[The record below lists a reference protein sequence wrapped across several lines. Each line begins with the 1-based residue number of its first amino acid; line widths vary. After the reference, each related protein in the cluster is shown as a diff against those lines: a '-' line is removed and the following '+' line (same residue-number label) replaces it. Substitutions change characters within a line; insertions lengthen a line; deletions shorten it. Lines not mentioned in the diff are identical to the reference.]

1 MKIKVLIVDD
11 YNIFRRGLKLLI
23 EKEENLVVIGEAL
36 NPNDLF
42 KFLKV
47 EEPDIIVLDL
57 MLPQK
62 SVISITK
69 KLHKLYPHI
78 PFIIITVN
86 AIEYTIL
93 ECVING
99 ARGIIWKENSAEELI
114 EAINIVA
121 SGERY
126 LDIPESKMIT
136 QVIQHA
142 HNHHYKEEVFSE
154 ISPREQDV
162 LRLFSQGFSYKQ
174 IGEKLNISPRT
185 VESHKNNIL
194 SKLKLDSVTAMVKY
208 AIKHNLIEV

>member
-1 MKIKVLIVDD
+1 MKIKILIVDD

-42 KFLKV
+42 NFLES

-62 SVISITK
+62 TVISISK
-69 KLHKLYPHI
+69 KLNKLYSHI

-93 ECVING
+93 QCVING
-99 ARGIIWKENSAEELI
+99 ARGIIWKESSPEELI
-114 EAINIVA
+114 EAINTVA
-121 SGERY
+121 AGERY
-126 LDIPESKMIT
+126 LDIPESKMIA

-142 HNHHYKEEVFSE
+142 HNHHNNEHDFSQISDREKDVLKLFTKGHSYKE
-154 ISPREQDV
+154 
-162 LRLFSQGFSYKQ
+162 
-174 IGEKLNISPRT
+174 IGEILSISPRT
-185 VESHKNNIL
+185 VESHKINIL
-194 SKLKLDSVTAMVKY
+194 SKLNLKSVSDMIKY
-208 AIKHNLIEV
+208 AIKHSLIEV